1 MKLQVQ
7 IFGALAQR
15 IGTGVVEVSLP
26 TDATVAM
33 LLDVLAQ
40 QHEPI
45 AVMRDRL
52 AVAVNL
58 EYARVE
64 DVLHEG
70 DEVALIPPVSGG

>member
-58 EYARVE
+58 DYARVG